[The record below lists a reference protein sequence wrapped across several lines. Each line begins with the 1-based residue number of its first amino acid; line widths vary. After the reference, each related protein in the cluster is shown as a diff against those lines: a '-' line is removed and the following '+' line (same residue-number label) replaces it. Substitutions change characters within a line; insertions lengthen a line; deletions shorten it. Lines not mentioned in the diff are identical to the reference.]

1 MRFACCLALA
11 ALLLPAAPASAR
23 DGRALLA
30 FLPAPSDRGL
40 LEAFEREPLL
50 VGVTSPT
57 AGGSAAAQMYLN
69 IGQGT
74 RVSARVYGDDL
85 PSLSLGEDGRIR
97 GWEAAVDRAEGAP
110 GDVVPGLLGETVRR
124 SGGRVAYA
132 GVAGLTHEEAAAGA
146 DLSGRVD
153 TVSLGSRAGFRS
165 RLERLLR
172 EHALVVARLPAGSG
186 PGLVADIAPDDGLV
200 IVVRAPGPRGQT
212 LMPTGANLG
221 GGYGDGLLT
230 SRTTRRA
237 GMVAVTDYAPTI
249 LRELGLDVPDEMEGR
264 LMEGAPGTAADAES
278 LAGRLA
284 HIKGRRGPALR
295 MAFAAWLLALGG
307 FALARRRRR
316 GLRLVLLA
324 AMWMPALALLTG
336 AIDPSRLGETSI
348 LAFGSLALALA
359 TDLLVRWPRAPAVPA
374 AAVVGAHM
382 VDLVAGSPL
391 IVRSLAGPNPGFGAR
406 YYGVGNELEAILSV
420 TVLLGAGA
428 LLAGRRGRAVPAG
441 FALACLVTALFVG
454 AGRLG
459 ADVGGV
465 ITIGAGAAAAVL
477 ASLPGGVTRRALA
490 IALVTPALAVAAL
503 VGVDLVTGGD
513 AHLTRSVLD
522 ADSPGELVD
531 VAERRFEISWSS
543 LKQGTTPLSV
553 GVFAV
558 ALGYG
563 IARRREVLA
572 PLRGDPAFAAGMWG
586 ALAATVVGALANDSG
601 PTIFLVG
608 AAALVLAAGYLAGK
622 PLPRRLT

>member
-1 MRFACCLALA
+1 
-11 ALLLPAAPASAR
+11 
-23 DGRALLA
+23 
-30 FLPAPSDRGL
+30 
-40 LEAFEREPLL
+40 
-50 VGVTSPT
+50 
-57 AGGSAAAQMYLN
+57 
-69 IGQGT
+69 
-74 RVSARVYGDDL
+74 
-85 PSLSLGEDGRIR
+85 
-97 GWEAAVDRAEGAP
+97 
-110 GDVVPGLLGETVRR
+110 
-124 SGGRVAYA
+124 
-132 GVAGLTHEEAAAGA
+132 
-146 DLSGRVD
+146 
-153 TVSLGSRAGFRS
+153 
-165 RLERLLR
+165 
-172 EHALVVARLPAGSG
+172 
-186 PGLVADIAPDDGLV
+186 
-200 IVVRAPGPRGQT
+200 
-212 LMPTGANLG
+212 
-221 GGYGDGLLT
+221 
-230 SRTTRRA
+230 
-237 GMVAVTDYAPTI
+237 MVAVTDYAPTI
-249 LRELGLDVPDEMEGR
+249 LRELGLEVPDEMEGR
-264 LMEGAPGTAADAES
+264 PMESASGSAGDAES
-278 LAGRLA
+278 LADRLS
-284 HIKGRRGPALR
+284 HIKGRRAPALR
-295 MAFAAWLLALGG
+295 MCFGAWLLAL
-307 FALARRRRR
+307 ALLALVGRRRQ
-316 GLRLVLLA
+316 GSRLTLLA
-324 AMWMPALALLTG
+324 AMWLPAVALLTG
-336 AIDPSRLGETSI
+336 AIDPSRAAETVT
-348 LAFGSLALALA
+348 LALGSLALALA

-374 AAVVGAHM
+374 AVVIGAHLA
-382 VDLVAGSPL
+382 DLVAGSPL

-428 LLAGRRGRAVPAG
+428 FLAGRRGRTVPAG
-441 FALACLVTALFVG
+441 FALVCLVTALFIG

-477 ASLPGGVTRRALA
+477 ASLPGGVTKRALA

-503 VGVDLVTGGD
+503 VAVDIVTGGD

-553 GVFAV
+553 GLFAV

>member
-1 MRFACCLALA
+1 MRIACCLALA
-11 ALLLPAAPASAR
+11 AHLLTAAPASAQDER
-23 DGRALLA
+23 VLLA
-30 FLPAPSDRGL
+30 FLPAGSDRGL
-40 LEAFEREPLL
+40 LERFAQSFL

-57 AGGSAAAQMYLN
+57 AGGPQAAQMYLN

-74 RVSARVYGDDL
+74 RVSARVYEEEL
-85 PSLSLGEDGRIR
+85 PSLSLAADGRIR
-97 GWEAAVDRAEGAP
+97 GWDAAVRRAEDAP
-110 GDVVPGLLGETVRR
+110 GDVVPGLLGETIRR

-132 GVAGLTHEEAAAGA
+132 GVAGLTHDEAAAGA
-146 DLSGRVD
+146 DRSGRVD
-153 TVSLGSRAGFRS
+153 TVSLGPRAGFRQ

-172 EHALVVARLPAGSG
+172 HHSLVVARLPAGSR
-186 PGLVADIAPDDGLV
+186 PELVAGLEGDRGPLV
-200 IVVRAPGPRGQT
+200 IVVRAPGPGAQT
-212 LMPTGANLG
+212 LLPTGATLG
-221 GGYGDGLLT
+221 GQSGEGLLS
-230 SRTTRRA
+230 SRTTRRD

-264 LMEGAPGTAADAES
+264 PMESAVGTADEAES

-295 MAFAAWLLALGG
+295 LSFGVWLLALALL
-307 FALARRRRR
+307 ALAGRRRQ
-316 GLRLVLLA
+316 GLRLTLLA
-324 AMWMPALALLTG
+324 AMWLPAVALVTG
-336 AIDPSRLGETSI
+336 AIDPSRTAETVT
-348 LAFGSLALALA
+348 LALGSLGLALA
-359 TDLLVRWPRAPAVPA
+359 TDLLVRWPRAPAIP
-374 AAVVGAHM
+374 AAVVLGAHM

-428 LLAGRRGRAVPAG
+428 LLAGRRGRVVPAG
-441 FALACLVTALFVG
+441 FAAICLVTALFVG

-465 ITIGAGAAAAVL
+465 ITIGAGAAVAVL
-477 ASLPGGVTRRALA
+477 ASLPGGVTRRALVL
-490 IALVTPALAVAAL
+490 ALVTPALAVAAL
-503 VGVDLVTGGD
+503 AAIDVVTGGD

-553 GVFAV
+553 GLFAV

-563 IARRREVLA
+563 VARRREVLA

-586 ALAATVVGALANDSG
+586 TLAATVVGALANDSG

-608 AAALVLAAGYLAGK
+608 AAASVLAAGYLAGK